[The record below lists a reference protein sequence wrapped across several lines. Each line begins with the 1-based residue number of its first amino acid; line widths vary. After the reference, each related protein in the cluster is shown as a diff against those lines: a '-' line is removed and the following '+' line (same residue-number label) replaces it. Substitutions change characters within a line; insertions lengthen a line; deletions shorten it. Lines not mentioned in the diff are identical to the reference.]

1 MRVTNQD
8 QIREYLR
15 RPLPQPRNKRN
26 IFYCCLILCVAFFL
40 PEVGSI
46 LSFPFPWIKTH
57 MSDLFLSRTFKYKI
71 QDYWYIKETCE
82 DCKEILIT
90 LVTVKLAAKYSD
102 FLFTATLILLVYSII
117 DLGMWWWNYA
127 TSVFSYWCILWAALV
142 IVIGGF
148 SWYKPD
154 RLAQIKSLF

>member
-1 MRVTNQD
+1 
-8 QIREYLR
+8 
-15 RPLPQPRNKRN
+15 
-26 IFYCCLILCVAFFL
+26 
-40 PEVGSI
+40 
-46 LSFPFPWIKTH
+46 